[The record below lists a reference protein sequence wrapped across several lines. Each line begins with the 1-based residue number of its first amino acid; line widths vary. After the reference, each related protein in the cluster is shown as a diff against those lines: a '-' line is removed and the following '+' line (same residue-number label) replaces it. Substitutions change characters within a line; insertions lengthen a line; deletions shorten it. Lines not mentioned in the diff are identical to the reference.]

1 MDGHTK
7 MSNSINKI
15 EKNFKRKQKYNGSN
29 KKIDFAM
36 LHLLETL
43 TLISTSKNKQME
55 KIKTSLASIQKTHPS
70 NPNNPLWNNLSKK
83 NSETQNQVRD
93 LSIKVDQCL
102 KNSESKKEDKKSTDS
117 SNIKVIRPLLQVVD
131 GVVKVTHHLAMK
143 IANYSGIE

>member
-1 MDGHTK
+1 MTG
-7 MSNSINKI
+7 I
-15 EKNFKRKQKYNGSN
+15 KRRFGSN

-83 NSETQNQVRD
+83 NSETQNQVKD

-117 SNIKVIRPLLQVVD
+117 SKSQYYTIKVIRPLLQVVD

>member
-29 KKIDFAM
+29 KKIDFAI

-83 NSETQNQVRD
+83 TVKHK
-93 LSIKVDQCL
+93 IK
-102 KNSESKKEDKKSTDS
+102 
-117 SNIKVIRPLLQVVD
+117 
-131 GVVKVTHHLAMK
+131 
-143 IANYSGIE
+143 

>member
-29 KKIDFAM
+29 KKIDFAI